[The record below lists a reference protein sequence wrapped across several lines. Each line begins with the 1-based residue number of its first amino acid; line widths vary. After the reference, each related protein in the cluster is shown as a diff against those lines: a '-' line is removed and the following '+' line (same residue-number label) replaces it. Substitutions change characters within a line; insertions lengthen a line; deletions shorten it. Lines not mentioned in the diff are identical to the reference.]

1 MLTIIMPIFAHKH
14 ITNNRIESKNSQI
27 KRCGGSRKQPSSE
40 YSDNLVQLSEY
51 ISQHQRLPEVTLK
64 GRPLFKYLMQKQN
77 MVDFGY
83 KIKENGKNTIQKV
96 ISSYI

>member
-1 MLTIIMPIFAHKH
+1 MPVFAHKH

-51 ISQHQRLPEVTLK
+51 IAQHQCLPEVTLK
-64 GRPLFKYLMQKQN
+64 GRPLFKYLMQQQKLMHFQ
-77 MVDFGY
+77 Y
-83 KIKENGKNTIQKV
+83 KITKNGKNTAQKV